1 MHRSYNSYNPVASK
15 LLQKRWDEKHFDD
28 HRKAVNHVRPEI
40 DSTPPVTFMH
50 LHLKLK
56 KLQLEEERLAT
67 IERDNRI
74 LLEKMSHTMRNKG
87 QLDNI
92 NSAVPKSL
100 SKGRRERELLRITR
114 ENMNMLKRIAY
125 KKPAISRAK
134 HEEDWKENLHF
145 MSNISSFPEDWY
157 LRNRNHAHSQPAL
170 NSYRSDETKQT
181 SETYS
186 TKKTNETVSTKKSEE
201 LKPVL
206 KKSKTPEPIRKA
218 PTPSEEEFEEEVES
232 RQATPVRSRQASP
245 VKSRQTSPVKSRQ
258 QSAIQSRQQSA
269 APSSQQSAAPS
280 RQQSA
285 VPSRQQSAAAS
296 DTDNKK
302 DDYEEDF
309 D

>member
-40 DSTPPVTFMH
+40 DTTPPVTFMH

-92 NSAVPKSL
+92 NNAVPKSL

-157 LRNRNHAHSQPAL
+157 LRKANHAHSQPAI

-181 SETYS
+181 AETYS
-186 TKKTNETVSTKKSEE
+186 TKKTSDTASSKKSDP
-201 LKPVL
+201 KPVQI
-206 KKSKTPEPIRKA
+206 KSKTPEKA
-218 PTPSEEEFEEEVES
+218 VAASEDEFEEDVEES
-232 RQATPVRSRQASP
+232 RSETPVKSRQESPVKSRQASP
-245 VKSRQTSPVKSRQ
+245 VKSRQASPVKSRQASPVKSRQ
-258 QSAIQSRQQSA
+258 QSAALSRQQSE
-269 APSSQQSAAPS
+269 
-280 RQQSA
+280 
-285 VPSRQQSAAAS
+285 VE
-296 DTDNKK
+296 TGDNKK
-302 DDYEEDF
+302 DDYDEDF